1 MIQQWLVVAMQL
13 MVACIAVVLVALAIQ
28 LRTSSGFAGASL
40 VTLMSWGETI
50 AMLIRFYTSLETSIG
65 AVARI
70 KTFSEKV
77 KPENLA
83 GEDIEPPEEW
93 PEKGGIELRGVS
105 ASYR

>member
-1 MIQQWLVVAMQL
+1 MIQQWLVVAMHL
-13 MVACIAVVLVALAIQ
+13 MVACIAVVLVALATQ
-28 LRTSSGFAGASL
+28 LRANSGFTGASL

-50 AMLIRFYTSLETSIG
+50 AYLIRFYTQLETSIG

-70 KTFSEKV
+70 KTFSERV
-77 KPENLA
+77 KPESLE

-93 PEKGGIELRGVS
+93 PENGSIELKGVS